1 MFYKQRY
8 INQSKEVEELK
19 ARIRDLESFT
29 EQVSSEN
36 QQLKS
41 EASEARTTK
50 VMFTLIHELTEGLV
64 HGSENDLSM
73 LQKDLMGDVEQL
85 KKIAEL
91 NHLNRTSSAEI
102 NVEIKELLETQQ
114 QLASNITNNYNS
126 AEQLN
131 GSVESIS
138 MIIGLIKDIS
148 DQTNLLALNA
158 AIEAARAGEHGRGF
172 AVVADEVRKLAE
184 RTQKATQE
192 VEMSVQ
198 SLKQNTME
206 IDERSGTMEAISIDS
221 SAKLER
227 FRETLFE
234 QQHRTAEIDSDSTDI
249 LYSIFIVLVKLDH
262 LLFKSRGYK
271 TVFLNRVDDEFAD
284 HHGCRLGKWYDNG
297 LGKEVFGG
305 VPSYTKLES
314 PHKIVHDRIHDAIH
328 CVKAGTC
335 GEKSQNVMT
344 YFRDAESASIEVFS
358 ILNAMLEE
366 EKEKRKKR

>member
-8 INQSKEVEELK
+8 IDQSKEVEALH
-19 ARIRDLESFT
+19 ARIRELESSQ
-29 EQVSSEN
+29 EHLSSEN

-41 EASEARTTK
+41 EASDARTAQ

-73 LQKDLMGDVEQL
+73 LQKDLMGDVEEL
-85 KKIAEL
+85 KEIAEL
-91 NHLNRTSSAEI
+91 NRLNRASSTEI
-102 NVEIKELLETQQ
+102 NSEIKEMLAIQQ
-114 QLASNITNNYNS
+114 TLAENITSNYGS
-126 AEQLN
+126 AAQLT

-138 MIIGLIKDIS
+138 TIIGLIKDIS

-192 VEMSVQ
+192 VEISVQ

-206 IDERSGTMEAISIDS
+206 IDERSSTMEAISTES
-221 SAKLER
+221 SNKLGH
-227 FRETLFE
+227 FQNTLFE
-234 QQHRTAEIDSDSTDI
+234 QQHRTAEIDSNSTDI

-297 LGKEVFGG
+297 LGKEVFGS
-305 VPSYTKLES
+305 VPSYNKLES

-328 CVKAGTC
+328 CVKSGTC
-335 GEKSQNVMT
+335 GEKSHNVMT
-344 YFRDAESASIEVFS
+344 YFKDAESASREVFS
-358 ILNAMLEE
+358 ILNTMLIE
-366 EKEKRKKR
+366 EKAKRCGQ